1 MNKRD
6 FRTIFDFSTDE
17 IQHVFTLAQEL
28 KREVPQKRFVRR
40 LQDKVLAM
48 IFEKPSLRTRCT
60 FEIAISQ
67 MGGSAIYLGP
77 GEIGLGKREST
88 YDIAKNLERWF
99 DMVMI
104 RTFAQK
110 NVDDLAQYC
119 ALPVINALSDEFHPC
134 QAMADFLTIL
144 EKRESFEG
152 FKLAYL
158 GDGDNICQSLID
170 LTARLG
176 CEIRVASP
184 VGYHPHA
191 ERLDRAREEARAT
204 GARILITTDV
214 AEAVE
219 DADAVYTD
227 VWASMGQEDEAQER
241 KRVFRAYQLNAESVR
256 SARPDS
262 WIMHDLPAH
271 RGEEITDEMMD
282 SPRSIVFDQA
292 ENRLHVQKAI
302 MVYLDSLVSR

>member
-1 MNKRD
+1 MSKRD
-6 FRTIFDFSTDE
+6 FRTIFDFSTEE
-17 IQHVFTLAQEL
+17 IQHVFNLAREL

-60 FEIAISQ
+60 FEIAITQ

-77 GEIGLGKREST
+77 SEIGLGKREST

-110 NVDDLAQYC
+110 NVDDLGQYC
-119 ALPVINALSDEFHPC
+119 SLPVINALSDEFHPC

-144 EKRESFEG
+144 EERESFDG

-184 VGYHPHA
+184 EAYHPHP
-191 ERLDRAREEARAT
+191 ERLARAREEASKT
-204 GARILITTDV
+204 GAKILITTDL

-219 DADAVYTD
+219 GVDAVYTD
-227 VWASMGQEDEAQER
+227 VWASMGQEQEAEAR
-241 KRVFRAYQLNAESVR
+241 KAVFSSYQLNAESIR
-256 SARPDS
+256 GAKPDS

-302 MVYLDSLVSR
+302 MVYLDSLVIR